1 MKTTILTLNQ
11 TPYENGKASGE
22 YFKSV
27 LNPVILKDTPLKKRP
42 ELKEKCIH
50 MMHRLQ
56 KKYPDYYDETIGK
69 ADGLGM
75 DRIEYFSIMC
85 PELFNFGFEHCTT
98 IITKKENGHFVLS
111 HNEDDNYIEQNFCL
125 SKVYTN
131 EQNWF
136 MTNDMFNMP
145 FGNGIS
151 YNSHGIIKTINY
163 THEEDV
169 HPDELPRYYGQRH
182 ISEASSLDDL
192 IERCKEMKTGSGFH
206 VTAIDTNTLKAI
218 SVEVYPDSISIIP
231 VENWYVHTNHY
242 IHNQHKNNP
251 KTDKGSNSIFRLHKA
266 QELIQDA
273 EKTVDS
279 IKQILNYRSLENRF
293 DNSILQTTD
302 DPYITLFNFTVNT
315 ETLDYVFLDVNVTH
329 EQLLLDYKKS
339 CT

>member
-1 MKTTILTLNQ
+1 MNTTILTLNK
-11 TPYENGKASGE
+11 TPYENGKASGQ

-27 LNPVILKDTPLKKRP
+27 LNPEILKDTPLKKRP

-50 MMHRLQ
+50 MMYRLQ
-56 KKYPDYYDETIGK
+56 KEYPDYYEETIGK

-98 IITKKENGHFVLS
+98 IISKKENGHFVLS
-111 HNEDDNYIEQNFCL
+111 HNEDDKYIEQNFCL

-242 IHNQHKNNP
+242 IHNQHKNNS

-279 IKQILNYRSLENRF
+279 IKQILNYRSSENRF

-302 DPYITLFNFTVNT
+302 DPYITLFNFTVDT

>member
-1 MKTTILTLNQ
+1 
-11 TPYENGKASGE
+11 
-22 YFKSV
+22 
-27 LNPVILKDTPLKKRP
+27 
-42 ELKEKCIH
+42 

-98 IITKKENGHFVLS
+98 IISKKENGHFVLS
-111 HNEDDNYIEQNFCL
+111 HNEDDKYIEQNFCL

-206 VTAIDTNTLKAI
+206 VTAIDTNTLKAK

-242 IHNQHKNNP
+242 IHNQHKNNS

-279 IKQILNYRSLENRF
+279 IKQILNYRSSENRF

-302 DPYITLFNFTVNT
+302 DPYITLFNFTVDT

>member
-27 LNPVILKDTPLKKRP
+27 LNPEILKDTPLKKRP

-56 KKYPDYYDETIGK
+56 KEYPDYYDETIGK

-125 SKVYTN
+125 SKVYTD

-231 VENWYVHTNHY
+231 VKNWYVHTNHY
-242 IHNQHKNNP
+242 IHYQHKDNP

-266 QELIQDA
+266 LELIQDA

-279 IKQILNYRSLENRF
+279 IKQILNYRSSENRF

-302 DPYITLFNFTVNT
+302 DPYITLFNFTVDT
-315 ETLDYVFLDVNVTH
+315 ETLDYVLLDVNVTH
-329 EQLLLDYKKS
+329 EQLLLDYKKQR
-339 CT
+339 

>member
-27 LNPVILKDTPLKKRP
+27 LNPEILKDTPLKKRP

-56 KKYPDYYDETIGK
+56 KEYPDYYDETIGK

-125 SKVYTN
+125 SKVYTD

-242 IHNQHKNNP
+242 IHNQHKDNP

-266 QELIQDA
+266 LELIQDA

-279 IKQILNYRSLENRF
+279 IKQILNYRSSENRF

-302 DPYITLFNFTVNT
+302 DPYITLFNFTVDT
-315 ETLDYVFLDVNVTH
+315 ETLDYVLLDVNVTH
-329 EQLLLDYKKS
+329 EQLRLDYKKQR
-339 CT
+339 

>member
-11 TPYENGKASGE
+11 TPYENGKTSGK

-27 LNPVILKDTPLKKRP
+27 LNPEILKDTPLKKRP

-56 KKYPDYYDETIGK
+56 KEYPDYYDETIGK

-75 DRIEYFSIMC
+75 DRVDYFSIMC

-125 SKVYTN
+125 SKVYTD

-206 VTAIDTNTLKAI
+206 VTAIDTNTMEAVSI
-218 SVEVYPDSISIIP
+218 EVYPDSISIIP

-242 IHNQHKNNP
+242 IHNTHKDNP
-251 KTDKGSNSIFRLHKA
+251 KTDQGSNSIFRLHKA
-266 QELIQDA
+266 TELIQNA
-273 EKTVDS
+273 EKSVEA
-279 IKQILNYRSLENRF
+279 IQKILKYRNPENRF
-293 DNSILQTTD
+293 DQSILQTTG
-302 DPYITLFNFTVNT
+302 DPYITLFNFKFQFFVC
-315 ETLDYVFLDVNVTH
+315 DIDF
-329 EQLLLDYKKS
+329 QFS
-339 CT
+339 MR

>member
-1 MKTTILTLNQ
+1 MNTKILTLNK

-27 LNPVILKDTPLKKRP
+27 LDPETLEETPLKKRP

-50 MMHRLQ
+50 MMHKLQ
-56 KKYPDYYDETIGK
+56 TEYPDYYEETIGK

-75 DRIEYFSIMC
+75 DHIDYFSIMC

-98 IITKKENGHFVLS
+98 IITKKDNSHFILS
-111 HNEDDNYIEQNFCL
+111 HNEDDNYIKNNFCL
-125 SKVYTN
+125 SKVYTD

-169 HPDELPRYYGQRH
+169 HPNEIPRYYGQRH
-182 ISEASSLDDL
+182 ISEAVSLSDL
-192 IERCKEMKTGSGFH
+192 IERCKEMNTGSGFH
-206 VTAIDTNTLKAI
+206 VTAIDTNTMEAVSI
-218 SVEVYPDSISIIP
+218 EVYPDSISIIP

-242 IHNQHKNNP
+242 IHNTHKDKP
-251 KTDKGSNSIFRLHKA
+251 KTDQGSNSIFRLHKA
-266 QELIQDA
+266 TELIQNA
-273 EKTVDS
+273 EKSVEA
-279 IKQILNYRSLENRF
+279 IQKILKYRNPENRF
-293 DNSILQTTD
+293 DQSILQTTD
-302 DPYITLFNFTVNT
+302 DPYITLFNFTVDT
-315 ETLDYVFLDVNVTH
+315 EDLSHAELEVNVTN
-329 EQLLLDYKKS
+329 EKLKLEIK
-339 CT
+339 

>member
-1 MKTTILTLNQ
+1 MNTTILTLNK
-11 TPYENGKASGE
+11 TSYENGKTSGQ

-27 LNPVILKDTPLKKRP
+27 LNPEILKDTPLKKRP

-98 IITKKENGHFVLS
+98 IISKKENGHFVLS
-111 HNEDDNYIEQNFCL
+111 HNEDDKYIEQNFCL

-242 IHNQHKNNP
+242 IHNQHKNNS

-279 IKQILNYRSLENRF
+279 IKQILNYRSSENRF

-302 DPYITLFNFTVNT
+302 DPYITLFNFTVDT